1 MSAAKTK
8 FSAMHLP
15 RMKPVWLGS
24 TISGISFC
32 SLFVRVL
39 PIALSG
45 QFCREIGLKGV
56 RCCSVVVLWDKDHE
70 STVKT
75 IKI

>member
-45 QFCREIGLKGV
+45 QFCREIGLK
-56 RCCSVVVLWDKDHE
+56 VL
-70 STVKT
+70 
-75 IKI
+75 